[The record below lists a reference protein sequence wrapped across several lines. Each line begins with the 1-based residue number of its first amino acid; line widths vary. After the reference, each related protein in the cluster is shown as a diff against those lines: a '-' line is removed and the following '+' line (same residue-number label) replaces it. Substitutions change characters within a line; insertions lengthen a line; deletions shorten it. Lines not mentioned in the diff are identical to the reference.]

1 MSRIFLEKD
10 AKNPPWLNARAKD
23 FHNEKLISPL
33 FVTDEEF
40 IGEYQSVRDFVVFTN
55 KRVIAVNVQGVTG
68 KKKDFTI
75 LPYSKIQ
82 LFSIETSGVL
92 DIDSELE
99 LYFSSVGK
107 SYLNSPAEAI
117 SYVSARRS
125 ANISYNRNLLT
136 SPLTPLLHTSG
147 T

>member
-1 MSRIFLEKD
+1 MIDFNNASFLKLRPVPGD
-10 AKNPPWLNARAKD
+10 AYAPMLTPM
-23 FHNEKLISPL
+23 LI
-33 FVTDEEF
+33 D
-40 IGEYQSVRDFVVFTN
+40 GEQIISSYQSIRDGVVFTN
-55 KRVIAVNVQGVTG
+55 KRIFAVNVQGLTG

-107 SYLNSPAEAI
+107 IIFEFTGGSDIVRIGQAI
-117 SYVSARRS
+117 SEY
-125 ANISYNRNLLT
+125 IL
-136 SPLTPLLHTSG
+136 
-147 T
+147 